1 VAGDKLEEVPM
12 RRLSIAAVAVAL
24 ALGLAA
30 GAFGQSGVEYAFLNA
45 PYSEAKDFIY
55 TLAAGSFQRAAGLVA
70 DDAGP
75 GLSADGLAETWLGL
89 LKNYGNFQGLEVSGA
104 DISGDR
110 WTVHVFCS
118 FEKGKVDAAVDFSS
132 LQNQK
137 KVLGV
142 RFTRTNDS
150 RRP

>member
-1 VAGDKLEEVPM
+1 MKHLT
-12 RRLSIAAVAVAL
+12 VAVL
-24 ALGLAA
+24 ALGLALA
-30 GAFGQSGVEYAFLNA
+30 VCAQSGAEYAFLNA

-55 TLAAGSFQRAAGLVA
+55 TVASGSFQRAAGLVSE
-70 DDAGP
+70 DAGP

-89 LKNYGNFQGLEVSGA
+89 LKTYGDFQGLEVSGA

-142 RFTRTNDS
+142 RFTKTSDN

>member
-1 VAGDKLEEVPM
+1 MK
-12 RRLSIAAVAVAL
+12 RLTVAVLTLGL
-24 ALGLAA
+24 ALGLFA
-30 GAFGQSGVEYAFLNA
+30 QSGEMAAFLNA

-55 TLAAGSFQRAAGLVA
+55 TLASGSFQRAAGLTSE
-70 DDAGP
+70 DARP
-75 GLSADGLAETWLGL
+75 ALTAEGLGEAWLGL
-89 LKNYGNFQGLEVSGA
+89 LKNYGDFQDLEVSA
-104 DISGDR
+104 AEINGDR

-118 FEKGKVDAAVDFSS
+118 FKRGKVDAAVDFSS

-142 RFTRTNDS
+142 RFTPTAEN

>member
-1 VAGDKLEEVPM
+1 MKHLTVAF
-12 RRLSIAAVAVAL
+12 L
-24 ALGLAA
+24 ALGLALGFRA
-30 GAFGQSGVEYAFLNA
+30 QTGEAYAFLNA
-45 PYSEAKDFIY
+45 PYSEAEDFIY
-55 TLAAGSFQRAAGLVA
+55 TVASGSFQRAAGLVSE
-70 DDAGP
+70 DAGP
-75 GLSADGLAETWLGL
+75 GLSADELADTWLGL
-89 LKNYGNFQGLEVSGA
+89 LKTYGNFQGLEVSGA

-118 FEKGKVDAAVDFSS
+118 FERGKVDAAVDFSS

-142 RFTRTNDS
+142 RFTRTNDN